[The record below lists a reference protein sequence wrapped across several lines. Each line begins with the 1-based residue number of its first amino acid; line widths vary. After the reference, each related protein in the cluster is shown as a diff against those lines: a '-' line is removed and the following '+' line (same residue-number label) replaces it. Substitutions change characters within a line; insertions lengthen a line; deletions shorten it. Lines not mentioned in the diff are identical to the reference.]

1 MGGKVASPSGRLD
14 GGDLGPRRGPGAE
27 PAPHGQPRPLAH
39 LNALRAFE
47 AVARHLSVTKA
58 AAELSVTR
66 GAISQ
71 QVRLLEAYYGAALLR
86 RHNRKV
92 SLTDAGTAILPD
104 LSLAFDRLAAATRIL
119 QEPPAHAR
127 LRISAPPSLAAL
139 WLVRRLND
147 FRTAHPGVEV
157 SLESTDRIVALRRE
171 GIDLAIRYTRTPDRR
186 LAGTR
191 LFEETLT
198 PVCSPGYLRTHP
210 LASPEDLRDAALIR
224 DATLAD
230 FPDFPTWESFLA
242 HAGVGGA
249 PRDGLSVSSSITA
262 IQAALDGH
270 GVVLG
275 RSVLVAD
282 ELRAGRLVAPFP
294 QLTVAGWAYILVHP
308 PEAPLPPKIAA
319 FRDWLLGTFGAADP
333 SVTADPTSG

>member
-1 MGGKVASPSGRLD
+1 MGVRKIAPSPDIVTGTT
-14 GGDLGPRRGPGAE
+14 
-27 PAPHGQPRPLAH
+27 PAPGQGSARPLAH

-71 QVRLLEAYYGAALLR
+71 QVRLLEAYYGAPLLR
-86 RHNRKV
+86 RHNRRV
-92 SLTDAGTAILPD
+92 SLTDAGAAILPD
-104 LSLAFDRLAAATRIL
+104 LSIAFDRLAAATRVL
-119 QEPPAHAR
+119 QEPPARVR

-147 FRTAHPGVEV
+147 FRSVHPDIEV

-171 GIDLAIRYTRTPDRR
+171 GIDLAIRYTRARDRR
-186 LAGTR
+186 LAGGPLVR
-191 LFEETLT
+191 ETLT
-198 PVCSPGYLRTHP
+198 PVCAPDYLARHP
-210 LASPEDLRDAALIR
+210 LAKPCDLLDAALIR

-230 FPDFPTWESFLA
+230 FPEFPTWETFLDQ
-242 HAGVGGA
+242 AGVHGG
-249 PRDGLSVSSSITA
+249 PRDGLSVSSSIMA
-262 IQAALDGH
+262 IRAALDGH

-282 ELRAGRLVAPFP
+282 ELQAGRLVAPFP
-294 QLTVAGWAYILVHP
+294 HLTVAGWTYVLVHP
-308 PEAPLPPKIAA
+308 PEAPLPIKIAA
-319 FRDWLLGTFGAADP
+319 FRTWLTGAFATGEPPVRVGP
-333 SVTADPTSG
+333 SVG